1 MKYRILLWLMALRF
15 KRAIRRQPAFREAL
29 QDIDRTIQF
38 TTDERKVSRYLAFR
52 DQRLKSR
59 RGQAEHADITL
70 RFTTASEGFS
80 TLWAM
85 ATGKDRNAVMKAIQ
99 DKRLAVEG
107 DPMLLMWFQK
117 TVKFLR

>member
-1 MKYRILLWLMALRF
+1 MKYRLLLWIMALRF
-15 KRAIRRQPAFREAL
+15 KQAIRRQPDFRSAL

-59 RGQAEHADITL
+59 RGVADKADLTL
-70 RFTTASEGFS
+70 RFTTASVGFN

-99 DKRLAVEG
+99 DKQLAVEG

-117 TVKFLR
+117 TVKYLR